1 MRSTA
6 SQVSLP
12 SESFLGHLTA
22 YGHHPVFA
30 LCARQ
35 QVELN
40 VGEILSRGAAMRKT
54 TILLLWL
61 VLLSPGI
68 LWAQDKDNTDERFKA
83 MEERIN
89 ALEAEVKA

>member
-1 MRSTA
+1 
-6 SQVSLP
+6 
-12 SESFLGHLTA
+12 
-22 YGHHPVFA
+22 
-30 LCARQ
+30 
-35 QVELN
+35 
-40 VGEILSRGAAMRKT
+40 MRKT